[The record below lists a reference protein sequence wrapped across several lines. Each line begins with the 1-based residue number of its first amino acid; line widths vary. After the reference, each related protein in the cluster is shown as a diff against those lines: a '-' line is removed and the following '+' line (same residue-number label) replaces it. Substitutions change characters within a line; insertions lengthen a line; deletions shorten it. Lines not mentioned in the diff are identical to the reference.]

1 MLPAALL
8 ASIPK
13 AWFPTLQCIRKK
25 EFQLWNLAKHYFEKV
40 WNAVFLVILRIL
52 SPIGTIPVAMVGND
66 CCKPSRSKRRSTA
79 EGVKDIP
86 GLINE
91 ARVALTDGRQQGHLS
106 VSGPA
111 GSLLTGG
118 SGKHMVTDPRKEEHY
133 PRGAYTQVL
142 MHMIPDSIGVCNW
155 IDSRDEVSVMLLHV
169 LLLLL
174 LLLSFCQCEF
184 KNKKD

>member
-1 MLPAALL
+1 
-8 ASIPK
+8 
-13 AWFPTLQCIRKK
+13 
-25 EFQLWNLAKHYFEKV
+25 
-40 WNAVFLVILRIL
+40 
-52 SPIGTIPVAMVGND
+52 MVGND
-66 CCKPSRSKRRSTA
+66 CCKPSCSKHRSTA

-133 PRGAYTQVL
+133 SRGAYTQVL
-142 MHMIPDSIGVCNW
+142 MHMIPDSIGVCDW
-155 IDSRDEVSVMLLHV
+155 IDSRDEVSVILPHVFFVVVFLPVRISEQERLICDEV
-169 LLLLL
+169 LLYSYDLELT
-174 LLLSFCQCEF
+174 FFF
-184 KNKKD
+184 KLP